1 MIASDTVAIRSM
13 FRPGSLLLCD
23 ANNPKSFA
31 DAMVE
36 LSESRELQQ
45 TLIERAAEDYAPYR
59 WEQVRAEYQALLATL
74 SGRAE
79 QHVPAA
85 TAL

>member
-1 MIASDTVAIRSM
+1 VAIRSM

-23 ANNPKSFA
+23 PNSPESFA

-36 LSESRELQQ
+36 LYESQELQR
-45 TLIERAAEDYAPYR
+45 TLIERAAEDYVPYR

-79 QHVPAA
+79 QRVPAA